1 MAFWL
6 NAIGY
11 QTVWF
16 CAVIGAGSGRWWPA
30 VAASLVFVA
39 WQWAASR
46 QRGIDARLV
55 GVALACG
62 LVIDGGLAASG
73 LARYAATWPSA
84 AFAPTWILAVWA
96 AFAMTLNQS
105 MRWLQSRL
113 SAAAVLG
120 AVGGPLAYLGAARG
134 WNAVEF
140 SAPQWPALLA
150 LGALWLLAMP
160 LLAGLAR
167 YWSHGQ
173 RDPGHTPR
181 P

>member
-11 QTVWF
+11 QAVWF
-16 CAVIGAGSGRWWPA
+16 CAVIGAGNDRWWPA

-39 WQWAASR
+39 WQWAVSR

-73 LARYAATWPSA
+73 LARYAAAWPSA

-105 MRWLQSRL
+105 MRWMQARL
-113 SAAAVLG
+113 RAAALLG

-140 SAPQWPALLA
+140 DAPQWPALLA
-150 LGALWLLAMP
+150 LGVLWLVAMP

-167 YWSHGQ
+167 SWSHEE
-173 RDPGHTPR
+173 RASDR
-181 P
+181 ASLA